1 MRNLISLF
9 KVQFLAFNGLNGSG
23 KKRKQANTL
32 GMMLLTVL
40 LMAAAFAFFGYTY
53 AKMFGLSLSHVD
65 GANRLLPVMLSLS
78 VFVNFFFSFY
88 SATNSL
94 FGFKDYELLASLPV
108 KTRDVVFAKFVNM
121 YVADLFFTAAIMIPS
136 IVVSADFGEP
146 CNAAFVLKYVL
157 IILFSPGFAIAA
169 SVMVGVIL
177 SAISSLF
184 RRKNLVNIILLLL
197 FILAVLGGSF
207 VSGFNSAGDSGAS
220 TAMIEKIYFFV
231 PWLVKAKNDFAYAVY
246 FALVNLGCFVV
257 IYAAITLSYKK
268 LNAIFTA
275 KKKVKNFKLKNYEGK
290 SVRSALFRKEMSR
303 IFSCP
308 VYAVNCIMGLVIS
321 VIMGVVLI
329 VVCITSGAEFGFS
342 DGFGD
347 YIAAFAPAALAF
359 TYLLAPTTACSV
371 SLEGQSFWIITTSP
385 VEMKTL
391 FNVKLLANA
400 VFYVPG
406 AIIVSVPVAIL
417 IKTSFAVGAL
427 CVLSAVLLAFLGGSL
442 GLVFNLL
449 FPKLKWDN
457 ETQVVKQSLP
467 VFLTM
472 ICAFAVCAL
481 FAVEAVFLP
490 VSPVWKLFIADAV
503 MFVANI
509 LLYALI
515 AEKGEKL
522 IMKKL

>member
-9 KVQFLAFNGLNGSG
+9 KVQFLAFNGLNSSG

-53 AKMFGLSLSHVD
+53 AKMFGESLSHVD
-65 GANRLLPVMLSLS
+65 GANRLLPVMLGLS

-197 FILAVLGGSF
+197 FILAVFVGSF
-207 VSGFNSAGDSGAS
+207 VSGFNSADGSGAS
-220 TAMIEKIYFFV
+220 AAMIEKIYFFV
-231 PWLVKAKNDFAYAVY
+231 PWLVKAKSDFAYAVY

-308 VYAVNCIMGLVIS
+308 AYAVSCIMGLVIS
-321 VIMGVVLI
+321 VMMGVVLM
-329 VVCITSGAEFGFS
+329 
-342 DGFGD
+342 
-347 YIAAFAPAALAF
+347 
-359 TYLLAPTTACSV
+359 
-371 SLEGQSFWIITTSP
+371 W
-385 VEMKTL
+385 
-391 FNVKLLANA
+391 
-400 VFYVPG
+400 YV
-406 AIIVSVPVAIL
+406 
-417 IKTSFAVGAL
+417 
-427 CVLSAVLLAFLGGSL
+427 
-442 GLVFNLL
+442 
-449 FPKLKWDN
+449 
-457 ETQVVKQSLP
+457 
-467 VFLTM
+467 
-472 ICAFAVCAL
+472 
-481 FAVEAVFLP
+481 
-490 VSPVWKLFIADAV
+490 
-503 MFVANI
+503 
-509 LLYALI
+509 
-515 AEKGEKL
+515 
-522 IMKKL
+522 

>member
-1 MRNLISLF
+1 
-9 KVQFLAFNGLNGSG
+9 
-23 KKRKQANTL
+23 
-32 GMMLLTVL
+32 MMLLTVL

-53 AKMFGLSLSHVD
+53 AKMFGVSLSHVD
-65 GANRLLPVMLSLS
+65 GANRLLPVMLGLS

-108 KTRDVVFAKFVNM
+108 KTREVVFAKFVNM

-197 FILAVLGGSF
+197 FMLAVFGGSF
-207 VSGFNSAGDSGAS
+207 VSGFNSADDSGAS
-220 TAMIEKIYFFV
+220 AAMIEKIYFFV
-231 PWLVKAKNDFAYAVY
+231 PWLVKAKSDFAYAVY

-257 IYAAITLSYKK
+257 IY
-268 LNAIFTA
+268 AIFTA

-417 IKTSFAVGAL
+417 LKTSFAVGAL

-457 ETQVVKQSLP
+457 ETQAVKQSLP

-481 FAVEAVFLP
+481 FAVEAAFLP